1 MTGPR
6 CDCHRLRECPLIIE
20 NHEPAT
26 RGRRIEESPVRNGG
40 AGRADRRGLREDHIL
55 AHQDV
60 LDDGPYDL
68 VIGINTKDVHN
79 TIIHVLNVVCEGLQA
94 HFPAMKSLVVVCD
107 GASTD
112 DTVALANFFPTPRG
126 IRKIVVQQNGGPGK
140 GNGIRTILDIANRV
154 DAHACAFVD
163 GDLVSIRPIWV
174 DNLLRPILHGLTDLT
189 VPYYLRDKWDGVITN
204 HLCYPLTA
212 ALYGSSVRQPIG
224 GDYGLSRDFYRHL
237 LEQDDMPPHF
247 GIDIFITTSAIAE
260 GYRTMEA
267 PLGIKVHASTT
278 GYTDPRKTL
287 SRMYLEVVGTLLSEV
302 AKYEDHWRAPAYKAP
317 ILLSENVVSYYDRF
331 PAPTTINEDTIHEIF
346 VEGADQYGEVL
357 KAVLP
362 QDLWL
367 KLEASLEGG
376 LEATDWARMVYA
388 IAAWVIVEPDG
399 IDRESL
405 LHALGA
411 LGMGRFLHFVHE
423 TKASDLQGAHVL
435 IQDQAHT
442 FQRLRPEFIR
452 RVDALRK
459 AVSKRESA
467 KAIVN

>member
-1 MTGPR
+1 M
-6 CDCHRLRECPLIIE
+6 
-20 NHEPAT
+20 
-26 RGRRIEESPVRNGG
+26 
-40 AGRADRRGLREDHIL
+40 
-55 AHQDV
+55 
-60 LDDGPYDL
+60 
-68 VIGINTKDVHN
+68 
-79 TIIHVLNVVCEGLQA
+79 LNVVCEGLQA

-107 GASTD
+107 GASSD
-112 DTVALANFFPTPRG
+112 DTVALAEFFPTPRG

-154 DAHACAFVD
+154 NAHACAFVD

-237 LEQDDMPPHF
+237 LEQDDFPEHF
-247 GIDIFITTSAIAE
+247 GVDIFLTTSAIAE
-260 GYRTMEA
+260 GFRTMEA

-317 ILLSENVVSYYDRF
+317 ILLSENVVAYYDRF
-331 PAPTTINEDTIHEIF
+331 PSPTAINEVTTREIF
-346 VEGADQYGEVL
+346 VEGVDHYAEDL
-357 KAVLP
+357 RAVLP
-362 QDLWL
+362 GDLWA
-367 KLEASLEGG
+367 KLEGALDEG
-376 LEATDWARMVYA
+376 LEADDWARMVYA
-388 IAAWVIVEPDG
+388 IAAWVIVDPDG
-399 IDRESL
+399 TQRERL

-423 TKASDLQGAHVL
+423 TKDSDLHEAHVL

-452 RVDALRK
+452 RVDELRK
-459 AVSKRESA
+459 AMSKRQRA
-467 KAIVN
+467 TAMVG